1 MSIFSCF
8 ICVVFAEK
16 GILDNQTEV
25 INGECGL
32 NARNF
37 DANNKKILIATRH
50 LRNDSKTIQLELRYD
65 NYGDKP
71 EHMKR
76 RKHIRSNSCDVKI
89 GRSNSRDYDSEYRMR
104 RQPNNA
110 SVNNNHQSHSR
121 NNSRDFDMDFRQ
133 KLTHTRTHS
142 SDHANIKYILNYL
155 KPDHSKLLT
164 AYVSTSD
171 GSTSRASRKHSR
183 NHSYDQIYNMPNNIK
198 LDHELHSKF
207 NKNRINAAA
216 AAAVGVATA
225 SGSNIDHHDVNLLK
239 ANKEFADNKFGGK
252 STDGSCSSAAGIVKL
267 SHSRNNSKDL
277 NSKLQPL
284 ATIVDDNGTDSILRH
299 RRTNSKDL
307 NRNLPST
314 SASLGDSAVPAPSTL
329 IGPSNGLNHLI
340 QHQPPPPPQ
349 QQSHNHHVRN
359 LSQPKIQID
368 QEIQESA
375 HLLMQRRHDIRDT
388 TEQYGNDTQHRL

>member
-1 MSIFSCF
+1 M
-8 ICVVFAEK
+8 FAEK
-16 GILDNQTEV
+16 GALDNQTASYNGEV
-25 INGECGL
+25 ISGECGL
-32 NARNF
+32 SARNF
-37 DANNKKILIATRH
+37 DVNNKKILIATRY

-65 NYGDKP
+65 NYGDKQ
-71 EHMKR
+71 EQMKQ

-104 RQPNNA
+104 RPPNNA
-110 SVNNNHQSHSR
+110 SNNNNQHSHSR
-121 NNSRDFDMDFRQ
+121 NNSRDFDSDFRQ

-207 NKNRINAAA
+207 NKNRLNAV
-216 AAAVGVATA
+216 AAVGAAIA
-225 SGSNIDHHDVNLLK
+225 SGSAIDSHDVNLLK
-239 ANKEFADNKFGGK
+239 MSKEFSDNKFAGK
-252 STDGSCSSAAGIVKL
+252 SSDGPGTSTGIVKL

-277 NSKLQPL
+277 NGKLPTL
-284 ATIVDDNGTDSILRH
+284 ATIVDDNGSDSILRH

-307 NRNLPST
+307 NRNVSPST
-314 SASLGDSAVPAPSTL
+314 STLLGDGGAAATPTL
-329 IGPSNGLNHLI
+329 AIGPSNGLNHMNL
-340 QHQPPPPPQ
+340 HQQPLQ

-375 HLLMQRRHDIRDT
+375 HLLMQRRQDIRDT